1 MPQKKRPLVVD
12 PEPQMDRIEED
23 DENVDDEPE
32 YGHNRG
38 SISA

>member
-1 MPQKKRPLVVD
+1 MPQKDRPIVVD
-12 PEPQMDRIEED
+12 AQPQMDRIEED